1 MPTFYANAT
10 LMRYN
15 LWIPLDNNV
24 SATADLFL
32 TPGSQYSLP
41 HKGHLDVVLFIESLS
56 MSSACDIYLY

>member
-1 MPTFYANAT
+1 
-10 LMRYN
+10 MRYN